1 MMILNPVTGETVE
14 LKVPVQA
21 PTARLQERADA
32 KAARIAEKEARRAAA
47 WTALRQAELDAGA
60 L

>member
-1 MMILNPVTGETVE
+1 MVILDPITGRQVE
-14 LKVPVQA
+14 IVVPPRA
-21 PTARLQERADA
+21 PTPRLQERADA
-32 KAARIAEKEARRAAA
+32 KAARISEKEARRAAA

>member
-1 MMILNPVTGETVE
+1 MMILDPITGRKVE
-14 LKVPVQA
+14 VVVPPRV
-21 PTARLQERADA
+21 PTPQLQEREEA

>member
-1 MMILNPVTGETVE
+1 MIILDPQTGRNVE
-14 LKVPVQA
+14 IVVPPRA
-21 PTARLQERADA
+21 PTLRLEELAAAKARLLAD
-32 KAARIAEKEARRAAA
+32 KEARRAAA